1 MLVGDVMQDEV
12 KRLETIVRK
21 LRCFQK
27 SAGIGRNWRIATMKK
42 GRICAALMA
51 ATVDLVCLLGQPQSE
66 AASRA
71 EIAKI
76 NVVRSSDLAAEQVV
90 REIPF
95 SAIEGVTVGN
105 AQSEEGK
112 TGVTVLCFKQGAKT
126 GVDISGGGPA
136 SRETPVLDPTR
147 EDIGIH
153 AIVLSG
159 GSAYG
164 LAAADGVMRCLE
176 DHGIGYDTGFALV
189 PLVVQSSIYDL
200 SYGRAKIRPDSRMGY
215 EACQKALQESQPLS
229 GSVGAGIG
237 ATVGKLRGMKQSQK
251 SGIGYYAVQVGS
263 LKLGAVVVVNALG
276 DIYFEGQKAAG
287 LMKKDRTGFMD
298 SAQELYSIAAPKD
311 LLARTNT
318 TIGAIVTNGRFDKAQ
333 LTRIAAQARNAY
345 ARCINP
351 VGTLADGDT
360 IYASS
365 CGDAVDADVNMAG
378 TLAADVMAKAI
389 KNAIESS
396 KMDDAEYLKYCL
408 D

>member
-1 MLVGDVMQDEV
+1 MNLS
-12 KRLETIVRK
+12 KIIK
-21 LRCFQK
+21 A
-27 SAGIGRNWRIATMKK
+27 SIGMIGM
-42 GRICAALMA
+42 MA
-51 ATVDLVCLLGQPQSE
+51 FMSMGE
-66 AASRA
+66 RA
-71 EIAKI
+71 
-76 NVVRSSDLAAEQVV
+76 LAAEQIV

-95 SAIEGVTVGN
+95 TAIEGVTVGN

-112 TGVTVLCFKQGAKT
+112 TGVTVLCFKKGAKT

-136 SRETPVLDPTR
+136 STPVLDPTR

-164 LAAADGVMRCLE
+164 LAAADGVMKCLE
-176 DHGIGYDTGFALV
+176 DNGIGYDTGFALV

-200 SYGRAKIRPDSRMGY
+200 SYGSAKIRPDSRMGY
-215 EACQKALQESQPLS
+215 EACQNALQESHPLS
-229 GSVGAGIG
+229 GSVGAGKG

-251 SGIGYYAVQVGS
+251 SGIGYHAVQVGS

-276 DIYFEGQKAAG
+276 DIYIGGQKAAG

-311 LLARTNT
+311 LLSRNNT
-318 TIGAIVTNGRFDKAQ
+318 TIGAIVTNGKFDKAQ

-365 CGDAVDADVNMAG
+365 CGEPVDADVNMAG
-378 TLAADVMAKAI
+378 TLAAEVMAQAI
-389 KNAIESS
+389 RKAIESS

-408 D
+408 NLPD